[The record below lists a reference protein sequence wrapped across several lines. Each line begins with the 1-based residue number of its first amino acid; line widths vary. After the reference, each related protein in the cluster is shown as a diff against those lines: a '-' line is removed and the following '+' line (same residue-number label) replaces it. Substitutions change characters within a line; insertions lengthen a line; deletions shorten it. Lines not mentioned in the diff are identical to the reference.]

1 MVLTL
6 LHLTHFLIDL
16 LLVLDGMSLNYIKVA
31 SAQIWENFCFLIEL
45 FRIGIV
51 YRSMLYQ
58 VTLSIHLKIDWI
70 SITCTVGGLYKSHRL
85 SSPCRSSSLLGDFT
99 LNYVVQR
106 TLAVASRKS

>member
-16 LLVLDGMSLNYIKVA
+16 LLVLEGMSLNFITVA
-31 SAQIWENFCFLIEL
+31 SAQIWENFSFLIEL

-58 VTLSIHLKIDWI
+58 VTLLIHFKIDWI
-70 SITCTVGGLYKSHRL
+70 SITCTVGGLYKLHRL
-85 SSPCRSSSLLGDFT
+85 SSFCHLVYKVT
-99 LNYVVQR
+99 LH
-106 TLAVASRKS
+106 